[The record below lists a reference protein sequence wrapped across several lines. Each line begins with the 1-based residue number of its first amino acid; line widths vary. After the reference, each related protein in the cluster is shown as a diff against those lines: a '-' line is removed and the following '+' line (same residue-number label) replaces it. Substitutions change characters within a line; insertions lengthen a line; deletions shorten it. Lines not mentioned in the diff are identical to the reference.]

1 MIDFKRKINL
11 PHPEKLG
18 NDIHPRLD
26 DLFRLWTPAG
36 RPSRE
41 RAARSLRFVIRNK
54 YANFYADGP
63 FAPGGWAGIQVDV

>member
-11 PHPEKLG
+11 AHLEKLD

-26 DLFRLWTPAG
+26 DLFRLRTPAG

-41 RAARSLRFVIRNK
+41 RAARPIRLVIRNR
-54 YANFYADGP
+54 YADFYADGP
-63 FAPGGWAGIQVDV
+63 FVPSGRAGIEVDT